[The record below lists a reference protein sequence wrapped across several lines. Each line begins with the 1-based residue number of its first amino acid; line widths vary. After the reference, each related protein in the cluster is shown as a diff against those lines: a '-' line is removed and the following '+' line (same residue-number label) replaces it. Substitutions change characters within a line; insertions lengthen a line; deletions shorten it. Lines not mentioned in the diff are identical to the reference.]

1 MSTSQ
6 APKWFKV
13 VVVLALLWNLMGI
26 LNFIMQ
32 INLSDEAI
40 AALPSA
46 EQALMNNTPLWST
59 IAFGIGVFGGTL
71 GCLGLLMHKRWS
83 FFPLLFSLIAVMAQ
97 MTYWIYFTE
106 AVAVYGNEAYGM
118 PLIVIIVAFLLL
130 RLSKKGIT
138 NGYLR

>member
-40 AALPSA
+40 AAFPSA
-46 EQALMNNTPLWST
+46 ERTTHEQHPPMVYYRFWYRR
-59 IAFGIGVFGGTL
+59 IWRYIGLSGTFNAQ
-71 GCLGLLMHKRWS
+71 RWS

-118 PLIVIIVAFLLL
+118 PLVVKL
-130 RLSKKGIT
+130 
-138 NGYLR
+138 